1 MIICTNCGSSN
12 KDDNQICRKCGA
24 LLPVSDKPPRIRL
37 SSGKKDRKAAKSKK
51 AVIKPPKM
59 DKPNYFELQEIP
71 KNESMPSEKV
81 ISHETPISPE
91 GKVTINIDQSA
102 KEYND
107 EGTREILKEI
117 TPKPFKGSIIA
128 SKSVFNSAIEKKIE
142 TIPKT
147 KQSQTE
153 VSLLK
158 QKKLE
163 EDMTKVLK
171 FLSKKITVKKLPSE
185 DKPLIE
191 EKKEKMIP
199 PSSMNEILKELLK
212 LDLHIEASAI
222 IRKDGTILASAISS
236 RISDSLFATIGQ
248 NLSMIG
254 SDIING
260 LSAGRLTNISVRG
273 TNGVL
278 DLAPIDVESPLGK
291 DMVLIILSNPRVKSG
306 IINFA
311 AKIVKKQVKAY
322 LGISKQQID

>member
-12 KDDNQICRKCGA
+12 KDDNHICRKCGA

-37 SSGKKDRKAAKSKK
+37 SSGKKDRKGAKSKK
-51 AVIKPPKM
+51 IVIEPQKI
-59 DKPNYFELQEIP
+59 DKPLHLELQEIP
-71 KNESMPSEKV
+71 KDESLPNEEV
-81 ISHETPISPE
+81 ISHGTPTSPNGE
-91 GKVTINIDQSA
+91 IAININQGA

-107 EGTREILKEI
+107 EGTEEILKEI
-117 TPKPFKGSIIA
+117 APKPFKGSIIA
-128 SKSVFNSAIEKKIE
+128 SKNVFSSAIDKSREP
-142 TIPKT
+142 TPKT
-147 KQSQTE
+147 KLPPTDS
-153 VSLLK
+153 SLLK
-158 QKKLE
+158 QKQLE

-171 FLSKKITVKKLPSE
+171 FLSNKITVKKLPSE
-185 DKPLIE
+185 MKPEFE

-199 PSSMNEILKELLK
+199 PSSLNEILKELLK

-222 IRKDGTILASAISS
+222 IQKDGTILASAISS

-260 LSAGRLTNISVRG
+260 LSAGRLMNISVRG

-278 DLAPIDVESPLGK
+278 DLAPIDIASPLGK

-311 AKIVKKQVKAY
+311 AKIVKKQVKDY
-322 LGISKQQID
+322 LGISK